1 MPYVTVSDE
10 NSGGIEIYYE
20 DHGREEP
27 VVLIHGFPLSD
38 RAWEKQVLPLLDV
51 GYQVIAYDR
60 RGFGNS
66 SQPTFGY
73 D

>member
-1 MPYVTVSDE
+1 MPYDTVSAE
-10 NSGGIEIYYE
+10 NSGDIEIYYE
-20 DHGREEP
+20 DHGREGP
-27 VVLIHGFPLSD
+27 VVLIHGFLLSD
-38 RAWEKQVLPLLDV
+38 RAWEKQVLPLDL
-51 GYQVIAYDR
+51 GYQMIAYDR